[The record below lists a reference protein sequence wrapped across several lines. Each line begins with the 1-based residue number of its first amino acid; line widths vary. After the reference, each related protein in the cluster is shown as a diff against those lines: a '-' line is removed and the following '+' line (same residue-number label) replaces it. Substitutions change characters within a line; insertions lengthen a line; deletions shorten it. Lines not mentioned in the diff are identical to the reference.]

1 MESNS
6 TLLEQDKK
14 ERPNREERR
23 NSTEVNGQ
31 SPLYMIIFYLVTVL
45 VLFSMV
51 FQFISFVD
59 IWNNTPMEY
68 VTYEIIENINKA
80 LPYENLIISLILY
93 CLGTFGFEGTRAVI
107 MSFDLKNISEKASN
121 MPAYKRNRLIQM
133 LITFTIITITGMIFE
148 MICIKH
154 SIPKADFQLSILT
167 TGIGTFM
174 SLLAYSDL
182 GPKVSKQVGS
192 FVSSLTS
199 KPDETVKEETVT
211 EADKCD
217 CCKK

>member
-14 ERPNREERR
+14 THTTREERR
-23 NSTEVNGQ
+23 NNTEVKGQ

-45 VLFSMV
+45 VLFSMI
-51 FQFISFVD
+51 FQFISFVG
-59 IWNNTPMEY
+59 IWNKTPIES
-68 VTYEIIENINKA
+68 VTYEMIENINKA
-80 LPYENLIISLILY
+80 LPYENLIISLIIY
-93 CLGTFGFEGTRAVI
+93 CLSTFGFEGTRAVI

-133 LITFTIITITGMIFE
+133 LITFTVITITGMIFE

-154 SIPKADFQLSILT
+154 SIPKADFQLSTLT

-192 FVSSLTS
+192 FVSSL
-199 KPDETVKEETVT
+199 KPKTDENIKEETV
-211 EADKCD
+211 ESEKCD